1 MSATCKYHSVRARLT
16 RGCRARLGIKGE
28 AGFTFVSV
36 LVSMLLL
43 AIAMAMIVP
52 LMSVL
57 VTTYHRDTRTLS
69 ADSSQARLS
78 LTFDR
83 IIEDAAPPPSP
94 SGGPAVSLHCPN
106 AMELYSLA
114 PLPGAANGGGW
125 VYIYLSPASSTTL
138 SSSRYSVYTLH
149 VKELS
154 SPFAPPTCSP
164 LPSSPR
170 RPPKPPSSDVKAVIL
185 TLHDVVR
192 KGQPCFFTYYSLS
205 EGSSPTSPTTATP
218 VSFSPSAV
226 SCPPP
231 ESLPSGSSPG
241 SIEEIAYKI
250 TVRHLS
256 CTVCST
262 AAITSGPVQSP
273 KVTMQGTLLLPN
285 VLINQGQGAGLF

>member
-1 MSATCKYHSVRARLT
+1 VSATCEYHSVRARLA
-16 RGCRARLGIKGE
+16 RRCRACLGIKGE

-83 IIEDAAPPPSP
+83 IIENAASSP
-94 SGGPAVSLHCPN
+94 SGRRAVYLYCPN

-125 VYIYLSPASSTTL
+125 VYIYLSSVSSPT
-138 SSSRYSVYTLH
+138 YTLY
-149 VKELS
+149 VEELS
-154 SPFAPPTCSP
+154 SFSPATCS
-164 LPSSPR
+164 SSPT
-170 RPPKPPSSDVKAVIL
+170 DVEAIIL
-185 TLHDVVR
+185 TLHDVVAPS
-192 KGQPCFFTYYSLS
+192 GQPFFNYYSLF
-205 EGSSPTSPTTATP
+205 EWGSSTSAIQ
-218 VSFSPSAV
+218 VSYPARV
-226 SCPPP
+226 TGQP
-231 ESLPSGSSPG
+231 
-241 SIEEIAYKI
+241 IDEIAYKI

-256 CTVCST
+256 CTACSK

>member
-1 MSATCKYHSVRARLT
+1 VSAPCKYHSVRARLT
-16 RGCRARLGIKGE
+16 RRCRARLGIKGE

-78 LTFDR
+78 LIFDR
-83 IIEDAAPPPSP
+83 IIQDAYPPRSRKKPK
-94 SGGPAVSLHCPN
+94 PAVSLDCPN

-114 PLPGAANGGGW
+114 PLPEAPNGGGW
-125 VYIYLSPASSTTL
+125 VYIYLSKNLSKSPSKSPTL
-138 SSSRYSVYTLH
+138 SRSSKYSVYTLH
-149 VKELS
+149 VEELS
-154 SPFAPPTCSP
+154 PSSLNPFKPSFKPTTCSSSSKP
-164 LPSSPR
+164 LT
-170 RPPKPPSSDVKAVIL
+170 PPSSDVEAVIL
-185 TLHDVVR
+185 TLHDVVAR
-192 KGQPCFFTYYSLS
+192 SGQPFFFNYYSLF
-205 EGSSPTSPTTATP
+205 EWGSSTIAIR
-218 VSFSPSAV
+218 VSSFGQV
-226 SCPPP
+226 S
-231 ESLPSGSSPG
+231 SSGQP
-241 SIEEIAYKI
+241 IDEIAYKI

-256 CTVCST
+256 CTVCSK

-285 VLINQGQGAGLF
+285 VLINEGQGAGLF